1 MARPRA
7 RQIERSVGIGAGR
20 YHAEIAVLVGRYGFS
35 RTTGRVLM
43 DHQAGEHRET
53 VVYDLTNDPGQTH
66 PQAAADLV
74 GAARDLIGRTPR
86 RPPGPLVRLEAD
98 AGLAQRLRAL
108 GYVE

>member
-1 MARPRA
+1 
-7 RQIERSVGIGAGR
+7 
-20 YHAEIAVLVGRYGFS
+20 
-35 RTTGRVLM
+35 M
-43 DHQAGEHRET
+43 DHEAGEHREA

-66 PQAAADLV
+66 PQAAADGAAADLV
-74 GAARDLIGRTPR
+74 GAARDLIGRQPR